1 MIDINLE
8 KGSPLIN
15 NEIDLII
22 QQVDMLFDTKKKELM
37 GAPNYG
43 TDYEQFLY
51 NMQVSNAAI
60 AYQLECD
67 LGSLELFGFIPTV
80 EVSILEGT
88 LNDIIMCKV
97 TLQRDSESYEKTYV
111 IQ

>member
-15 NEIDLII
+15 TEIDLII
-22 QQVDMLFDTKKKELM
+22 QQIDMFFDTKKKELM

-43 TDYEQFLY
+43 TDYDRFLY
-51 NMQVSNAAI
+51 DMQVSNAAI

-67 LGSLELFGFIPTV
+67 LSYLNLFGFIPSV

-88 LNDIIMCKV
+88 LNDIILCKV
-97 TLQRDSESYEKTYV
+97 KLERDSESYEKTYV